1 MIFLFVCAITAH
13 GEGEN
18 VYRKVTSQSDI
29 VDGGTYVMVSLSNDI
44 LKYANGF
51 STSSFTKKE
60 GANENNISD
69 DKSEFTATDA
79 CEITLHDNGKSGY
92 TITLNDGKH
101 LCINSSNMQATQTI
115 IDDKGIHVYDWT
127 VNIDGEGYAQI
138 KRQDGSNTI
147 RYYNST
153 FTYVKSTTGSP
164 IYLYRKVVEPE
175 YVSVTVTDACYATLY
190 CDKDLDFTSSS
201 FVAYTAVVNG
211 DHLDLTEVKIVP
223 KDNAVILYSESGAKT
238 EDIPVAQVP
247 QGYVFPANNVLR
259 GTHETVYTDDVNYEY
274 YVLANRN
281 NYVAFYTLEDN
292 STLPI
297 NKAYIQL
304 AKGSNQSK
312 ISLVFNNTPTALST
326 VSSTTNDEKEYNLS
340 GQQVSKSYRGII
352 IRNGKKVIK

>member
-1 MIFLFVCAITAH
+1 MIFLFVSAITAH

-29 VDGGTYVMVSLSNDI
+29 VDGGTYVMVSLSNDFFN
-44 LKYANGF
+44 YANGLSNTYF
-51 STSSFTKKE
+51 SSETSYTAS
-60 GANENNISD
+60 A
-69 DKSEFTATDA
+69 DKSKFTATDA
-79 CEITLHDNGKSGY
+79 CEITLHDNGEGGFYITMSDNDYLYITTSSSNINKGALDNTNSNRY
-92 TITLNDGKH
+92 YKWTIT
-101 LCINSSNMQATQTI
+101 
-115 IDDKGIHVYDWT
+115 IDDTNNYAYLKRTDAESSYIKYYQYTFKYTSSKGSD
-127 VNIDGEGYAQI
+127 
-138 KRQDGSNTI
+138 
-147 RYYNST
+147 
-153 FTYVKSTTGSP
+153 

-175 YVSVTVTDACYATLY
+175 SVTVTDACYATLY

-211 DHLDLTEVKIVP
+211 DHLDLTKVSIVP
-223 KDNAVILYSESGAKT
+223 KNNAVILYSESGAKT

-247 QGYVFPANNVLR
+247 QDYVFPANNVLR

-326 VSSTTNDEKEYNLS
+326 VSSITNDEKEYNLS